1 MPTMNDDNND
11 ALLEEITD
19 LRKETDALHGMVTD
33 LDAMEGE
40 MEMLREENDERQEG
54 LDEMVLDEMV
64 ELEDEAN
71 EFREEEM

>member
-1 MPTMNDDNND
+1 MNDDNND